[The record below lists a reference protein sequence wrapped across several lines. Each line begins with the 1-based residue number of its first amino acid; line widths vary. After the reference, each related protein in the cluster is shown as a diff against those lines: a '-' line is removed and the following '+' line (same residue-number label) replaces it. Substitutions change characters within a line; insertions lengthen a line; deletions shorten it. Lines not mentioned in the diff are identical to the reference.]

1 MTLPKKNIPEVET
14 FQAIFENGVLRPLR
28 PLRIREKSQVTV
40 TLCSETQWRSQFDR
54 LLRKMRAR
62 TKTVG
67 QREIETE
74 VSQARAEAKAK
85 RRAVRRSA

>member
-1 MTLPKKNIPEVET
+1 MALPKRKIPEVET
-14 FQAIFENGVLRPLR
+14 FQAVFENGVLRPLR
-28 PLRIREKSQVTV
+28 PLRIQEKSQVTV
-40 TLCSETQWRSQFDR
+40 TLCSETKWRSQFDR

-67 QREIETE
+67 QNEIEAE
-74 VSQARAEAKAK
+74 VRRARAEAKAK

>member
-1 MTLPKKNIPEVET
+1 VALPKKKVPEVET
-14 FQAIFENGVLRPLR
+14 FQAVFENGVLRPLR
-28 PLRIREKSQVTV
+28 PLRIREKSRVTV
-40 TLCSETQWRSQFDR
+40 TLCSETEWRSQFDR

-67 QREIETE
+67 QRELETE

-85 RRAVRRSA
+85 RRGVRRSA